1 MTTNLWINNI
11 MKDIPSFIGVYSL
24 DNVKQPECYPS
35 YTIINFSPSRATG
48 THFITVLFI
57 SKLICVY
64 FDPLNL
70 IFIPQEIKQY
80 MVQNSNYIYL
90 IDYPI
95 QNLLSGYCGFFCILV
110 ILFAVNQIPIYE
122 GLRIFP
128 KMSLQNDNK
137 CIDVLVKLFKIY
149 YLELKEVIF
158 KI

>member
-24 DNVKQPECYPS
+24 DNVKQPEYYPS
-35 YTIINFSPSRATG
+35 YTIINFSPSQSTG
-48 THFITVLFI
+48 THFIAVLFI
-57 SKLICVY
+57 SELVCVY

-70 IFIPQEIKQY
+70 IYIPQEIKQY
-80 MVQNSNYIYL
+80 MVQNSNYIYI

-110 ILFAVNQIPIYE
+110 ILFVVNQIPIYE

-137 CIDVLVKLFKIY
+137 CIAVLVKLFKIY
-149 YLELKEVIF
+149 YLELREEIF